1 MRHTDR
7 FWRTVADVL
16 SVPAR
21 RFPAWFSVI
30 GAVASLLAIGVFVV
44 STLSEST
51 ASVAAAF
58 VGILASLVAGIGA
71 GTIARTARRLSRKRI
86 YVSYTT
92 ADNKVAEDLV
102 RVLSREGMH
111 VRHDPKAIHAGDSI
125 REAIHSAIDSADVMI
140 VLFSSATEHS
150 KWQELELRYALEHEK
165 RIIPVLLEKVTLP
178 ELVQDLRYIDFARN
192 REEVVREL
200 LDAVEYQAGRRRRS
214 ANP

>member
-1 MRHTDR
+1 
-7 FWRTVADVL
+7 
-16 SVPAR
+16 
-21 RFPAWFSVI
+21 
-30 GAVASLLAIGVFVV
+30 
-44 STLSEST
+44 
-51 ASVAAAF
+51 
-58 VGILASLVAGIGA
+58 
-71 GTIARTARRLSRKRI
+71 
-86 YVSYTT
+86 
-92 ADNKVAEDLV
+92 
-102 RVLSREGMH
+102 
-111 VRHDPKAIHAGDSI
+111 
-125 REAIHSAIDSADVMI
+125 MI